1 MAIRDVLS
9 SATRGAI
16 SWVGNKL
23 GVPSGVTEKVADLG
37 GKLFEKSNTLKD
49 YGDFDIIDTSVQP
62 QSFGGR
68 MGFVTPRMSYGSSRG
83 AGSGMMNLK
92 TQNAATLNAEWDYRL
107 NQYFYKRRI
116 IKQSLKA

>member
-1 MAIRDVLS
+1 
-9 SATRGAI
+9 
-16 SWVGNKL
+16 
-23 GVPSGVTEKVADLG
+23 
-37 GKLFEKSNTLKD
+37 
-49 YGDFDIIDTSVQP
+49 
-62 QSFGGR
+62 
-68 MGFVTPRMSYGSSRG
+68 MSYGSSRG